1 MTQSKTILYSLE
13 YSKIRLDI
21 LLKNGDILVLEDSAT
36 FFNLRVHL
44 ENYRYKSEN
53 SGGENDCD
61 SIFVFLVS
69 RDPRDT
75 QGGGGSR
82 RTQCFLF
89 NLLNVSVYLG
99 FEPDI
104 LSHINTK
111 HTFPVNIF
119 LLLLLPIILY
129 LFSFLSF
136 FPFSA
141 SFFYYSPHYPPCIS
155 PYYLF
160 PLFITSTLSFSSLS
174 FHFSPHYPFLPNR
187 MNPFSLSSLIFLIFI
202 ILFFF
207 FFFFI
212 ILIHNPHFSFHL
224 HPFFLNFLLLSSWV
238 PGLCLPCILF

>member
-1 MTQSKTILYSLE
+1 METFWFLKISPLSLISEYTLRTIDINLKIPEERIIVTVSLYPL
-13 YSKIRLDI
+13 YP
-21 LLKNGDILVLEDSAT
+21 GT
-36 FFNLRVHL
+36 PGTLR
-44 ENYRYKSEN
+44 
-53 SGGENDCD
+53 GAGE
-61 SIFVFLVS
+61 
-69 RDPRDT
+69 
-75 QGGGGSR
+75 SR

-187 MNPFSLSSLIFLIFI
+187 INPFSLSSLIFLIFF